1 MAFGTHNRQAKAAG
15 GDVRDRK
22 VPSDVAAEQALI
34 GSVALLP
41 SVLAD
46 VSLIVTASDFY
57 DDANREIFAAMVAL
71 TDCGKPIDDALLA
84 DRLRPVLGRYF
95 DGDTGKGLAYLSQAI
110 NAVPNA
116 AHAKHYAG
124 IVREKSRLRKIITG
138 CTVALGDAYGQL
150 PADDVLGSLEQSLT
164 TDERSGSE
172 ARPISDVWAS
182 VIDSHRKSLGKGEP
196 PALLSGLPGADRV
209 GFVFVG
215 GELSVLAARPTVG
228 KTSLATQIAMHHAGR
243 GRPVLFAS
251 LEMNEQALG
260 SRVLLAAAGLNHQ
273 SVRTRGVTQSDID
286 QLQIAKD
293 AQGDL
298 PLYVWAPGRVK
309 VGAIRAMAAAVKAK
323 HGLRLLIVDYTS
335 WIIPDDPRAHRRDQI
350 GEIVKALRG
359 LGQRL
364 DIPVLL
370 LHQLNREG
378 AGERP
383 QLTHLR
389 ESGCVEEDADIV
401 AFLHPAGPQN
411 VTLIVEKSRQGAKGD
426 APLVWHPEQTRFE
439 DTSMGQQWNAPPES
453 DDNPYQR
460 QAF

>member
-1 MAFGTHNRQAKAAG
+1 M
-15 GDVRDRK
+15 
-22 VPSDVAAEQALI
+22 
-34 GSVALLP
+34 LP

-46 VSLIVTASDFY
+46 VATVVGSGDFY
-57 DDANREIFAAMVAL
+57 DDANQEIFGAMVAL
-71 TDCGKPIDDALLA
+71 ADRGKPIDEALLA
-84 DRLRPVLGRYF
+84 DGLRSSLARCF
-95 DGDTGKGLAYLSQAI
+95 DGKFGDAMAYLAGVLHS
-110 NAVPNA
+110 VPNA

-138 CTVALGDAYGQL
+138 CTQAISDAYDEL
-150 PADDVLGSLEQSLT
+150 PAEDVMGGLEHSLSA
-164 TDERSGSE
+164 DRRSDSE
-172 ARPISDVWAS
+172 ARPISDVWES
-182 VIDSHRKSLGKGEP
+182 VIESHRKSLGKGEP
-196 PALLSGLPGADRV
+196 PALLSGLPAADRV

-251 LEMNEQALG
+251 LEMNDEALG

-273 SVRTRGVTQSDID
+273 SIRTRGATQSDID
-286 QLQIAKD
+286 QLQTARD
-293 AQGDL
+293 EQGKL
-298 PLYVWAPGRVK
+298 PLYVWSPGRVK
-309 VGAIRAMAAAVKAK
+309 VGAIRAMASAVKAK

-335 WIIPDDPRAHRRDQI
+335 WIIPDDPRANRRDQI

-364 DIPVLL
+364 EIPVLL

-401 AFLHPAGPQN
+401 AFLHPVSSHPPQ
-411 VTLIVEKSRQGAKGD
+411 VVLIVEKSRQGAKGD
-426 APLVWHPEQTRFE
+426 APLLWHPEQTRFE
-439 DTSMGQQWNAPPES
+439 DTSGGQQWNAEGES

-460 QAF
+460 QFV